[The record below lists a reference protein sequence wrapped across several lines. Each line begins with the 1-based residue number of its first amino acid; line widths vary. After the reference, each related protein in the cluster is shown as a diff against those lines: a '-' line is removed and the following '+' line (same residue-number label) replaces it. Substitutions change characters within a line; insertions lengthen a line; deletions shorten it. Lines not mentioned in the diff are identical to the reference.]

1 MKRFLSVLMIGTLWL
16 ATALAGDNLES
27 GFSNLQ
33 LEAKSSSHLN
43 LKNPTLKKGNTKYC
57 PGPTGPIGPV
67 GKRGKPGPNFGQY
80 ACLYSNEAQTLT
92 IGQNVL
98 FANEISL
105 SGIQYDSTTGVFTLP
120 AGIYSVTYFSTLI
133 NVNLVSNGSVVPNS
147 PLGGCVTVLILSQD
161 SNTIALQA
169 QSSISLGSLAS
180 PLCNAMITIYQ
191 ID

>member
-1 MKRFLSVLMIGTLWL
+1 MMRFLSVLMIATVWQ
-16 ATALAGDNLES
+16 ATALASD
-27 GFSNLQ
+27 NLQ
-33 LEAKSSSHLN
+33 LDAKSAVHLN
-43 LKNPTLKKGNTKYC
+43 KKKDHKKCC
-57 PGPTGPIGPV
+57 PGPTGPIGPI
-67 GKRGKPGPNFGQY
+67 GAQGDPGPDFGQY

-105 SGIQYDSTTGVFTLP
+105 SGIQYDSTTGVLTLP
-120 AGIYSVTYFSTLI
+120 AGIYSVTYFSTPTNL
-133 NVNLVSNGSVVPNS
+133 NLVSNGSIVPNS
-147 PLGGCVTVLILSQD
+147 PLGGCVTVLILTQD

-169 QSSISLGSLAS
+169 QSSINLGALAS